1 MLTIKTPKRR
11 QWRRFSVFTVNF
23 EHILLLFLL
32 FFIVHFEQ
40 VNISW
45 DTSLN
50 NSIAKSPCEFYKTTT
65 YEYVEEYVLGV
76 MIFANY
82 YGMWY

>member
-1 MLTIKTPKRR
+1 MLTIKTPERR
-11 QWRRFSVFTVNF
+11 QWRRFSVFTVN
-23 EHILLLFLL
+23 
-32 FFIVHFEQ
+32 FEQ